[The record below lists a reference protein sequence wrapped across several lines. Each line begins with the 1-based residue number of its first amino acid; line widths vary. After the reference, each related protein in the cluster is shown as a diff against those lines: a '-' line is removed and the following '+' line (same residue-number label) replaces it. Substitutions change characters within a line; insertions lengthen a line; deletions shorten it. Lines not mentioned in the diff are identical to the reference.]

1 MKKKCKIVWLSR
13 FFFLPLHH
21 QTIKQKDMDKNINV
35 RVVGLPIE
43 QYDKEWLNTLSDM
56 ELSETA
62 LAEGDSEI
70 YLSLAEFQG

>member
-1 MKKKCKIVWLSR
+1 
-13 FFFLPLHH
+13 
-21 QTIKQKDMDKNINV
+21 MDNNINV

-43 QYDKEWLNTLSDM
+43 QYDRVWLDTLSDR

-70 YLSLAEFQG
+70 YSLAEFQEALNNDKVDTENKWFYFLTDLV

>member
-1 MKKKCKIVWLSR
+1 
-13 FFFLPLHH
+13 
-21 QTIKQKDMDKNINV
+21 MDKNINV

-43 QYDKEWLNTLSDM
+43 QYDKEWLNSLSDM

-70 YLSLAEFQG
+70 YLSLAEFQEALNNNKVDTENKWFYFLTDLA

>member
-1 MKKKCKIVWLSR
+1 
-13 FFFLPLHH
+13 
-21 QTIKQKDMDKNINV
+21 MDKNINV

-43 QYDKEWLNTLSDM
+43 QYDKEWLNSLSDM

-70 YLSLAEFQG
+70 YLSLAEFQEALNNDNVDTENKWFSFLTDLA